1 MAGLSFEV
9 ELVEEG
15 AERHALALAARARF
29 IAGPVDNVP
38 RCGPI
43 CALTHHAMNALAART
58 LAVLLLLLAALP
70 LSAADAATVAPTSW
84 RSASVGQAILLVVVF
99 ALVGVATAIVGYK
112 IFDKATPGDL
122 TREILENKNIAAAIV
137 AASVIIGV
145 CLIVAAAMIG

>member
-1 MAGLSFEV
+1 
-9 ELVEEG
+9 
-15 AERHALALAARARF
+15 
-29 IAGPVDNVP
+29 
-38 RCGPI
+38 
-43 CALTHHAMNALAART
+43 MNALAARI